1 MEQKVQREEAKKK
14 KNTERQRGEKETE
27 AWDKESVPG
36 SAKLCGNLH
45 CWLISV
51 GISGSS

>member
-1 MEQKVQREEAKKK
+1 MEQKVQREEVKK
-14 KNTERQRGEKETE
+14 KNRERERGEKETE